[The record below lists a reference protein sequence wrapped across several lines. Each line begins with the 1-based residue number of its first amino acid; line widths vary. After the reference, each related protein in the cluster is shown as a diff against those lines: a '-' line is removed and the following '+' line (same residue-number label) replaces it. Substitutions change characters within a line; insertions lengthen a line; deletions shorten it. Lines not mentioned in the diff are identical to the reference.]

1 MSFASELR
9 KVPPAGKAVAFTA
22 AALGI
27 TYGYDIS
34 NIAGALMFLPE
45 DLGLNTNQAA
55 AMATSV
61 VVGQILGAML
71 GGLLANKIGRKRAML
86 LIAAG
91 YAIFA
96 VLCMLAPG
104 AILLLV
110 FRALLGFTIGLSLS
124 IVPVFIAEASPSNVR
139 GGLLA
144 AYQVAT
150 VIGIVSGYFICWVLA
165 FYGSW
170 RLMLGV
176 AAIPA
181 VIVFFLLLRLTETP
195 TYLMMRGQE
204 KEAIEVLHSIET
216 DEARIADEVSSI
228 RQALDEQAQQG
239 SLKEMFTGYLA
250 RATMFTMVLGFFV
263 QITGINATIYY
274 APEIFAQ
281 MGYVGMTPQLLLPAL
296 VQFFSLIAVVIS
308 MNIIDDFGRRKVLLT
323 GIAVMIFANV
333 LLVVTYAAGSG
344 FSGFYQYLGLFA
356 IVIFTMGFTFGFGAL
371 VWVYAG
377 EIFPAKYRALGS
389 SIMLT
394 ADLVANAIV
403 AQAFPPLLESVGG
416 TGVFMIF
423 GALSV
428 LAFLFVFRFAPET
441 KGRNLEDI
449 HRYWVNGAKWDEPAD
464 AQSA

>member
-1 MSFASELR
+1 MSFMTELR
-9 KVPPAGKAVAFTA
+9 KMPPGGKTVGFTA

-34 NIAGALMFLPE
+34 NIAGALLFLPD
-45 DLGLNTNQAA
+45 DLGLDTNQAA

-61 VVGQILGAML
+61 VIGQIIGAML
-71 GGLLANKIGRKRAML
+71 GGLFANKIGRKRSML

-91 YAIFA
+91 YALFALISMITPGA
-96 VLCMLAPG
+96 VLLF
-104 AILLLV
+104 IV
-110 FRALLGFTIGLSLS
+110 RTLLGFTIGLSVA

-139 GGLLA
+139 GGLLT

-150 VIGIVSGYFICWVLA
+150 VIGIIFGYIICWGLS
-165 FYGSW
+165 YLESW

-181 VIVFFLLLRLTETP
+181 ILVFFMLLRLPETP
-195 TYLMMRGQE
+195 TFLMMKGQE
-204 KEAIEVLHSIET
+204 EEAIKVLHNLER
-216 DEARIADEVSSI
+216 DESRISSEIVSI
-228 RQALDEQAQQG
+228 REALAEQSAQG

-250 RATMFTMVLGFFV
+250 RATIFAMVLGFFV

-274 APEIFAQ
+274 APQIFEN
-281 MGYVGMTPQLLLPAL
+281 MGYVGNTQQLLLPAL

-308 MNIIDDFGRRKVLLT
+308 MNIIDNFGRRKVLLT
-323 GIAVMIFANV
+323 GIGVMILANV
-333 LLVVTYAAGSG
+333 LLVITYGLGGG
-344 FSGFYQYLGLFA
+344 FSGFYQWLGLFA
-356 IVIFTMGFTFGFGAL
+356 IVVFTMGYTFGFGAL
-371 VWVYAG
+371 IWVYAG

-416 TGVFMIF
+416 TGVFIIF
-423 GALSV
+423 GVLSI

-441 KGRNLEDI
+441 KGRNLDDI
-449 HRYWVNGAKWDEPAD
+449 RRYWANGARWSTATV
-464 AQSA
+464 Q

>member
-9 KVPPAGKAVAFTA
+9 KVPPAGKTVAFTA
-22 AALGI
+22 ATLGI

-34 NIAGALMFLPE
+34 NIAGALLFLPA

-71 GGLLANKIGRKRAML
+71 GGVVADKFGRRNSML

-96 VLCMLAPG
+96 VLSMLAPG
-104 AILLLV
+104 TATLLLC
-110 FRALLGFTIGLSLS
+110 RTLLGFTIGLSVS
-124 IVPVFIAEASPSNVR
+124 IVPVFIAEAAPSRVR

-150 VIGIVSGYFICWVLA
+150 VIGVVSGYIICWLLS
-165 FYGSW
+165 FSESW

-176 AAIPA
+176 AAVPA
-181 VIVFFLLLRLTETP
+181 LVVLAMLFRLTETP
-195 TYLMMRGQE
+195 TYLMMQGRE
-204 KEAIEVLHSIET
+204 REAAEVLHTLEGDPRRV
-216 DEARIADEVSSI
+216 DEELASI
-228 RQALDEQAQQG
+228 REALSEQSERG
-239 SLKEMFTGYLA
+239 SLREMFSGYLA
-250 RATMFTMVLGFFV
+250 RATMFAIVLGFFV

-274 APEIFAQ
+274 APQIFEQ
-281 MGYVGMTPQLLLPAL
+281 MGYVGNTQQLLLPAL
-296 VQFFSLIAVVIS
+296 VQFFSLIAVVVS
-308 MNIIDDFGRRKVLLT
+308 MNIIDDFGRRKVLLS
-323 GIAVMIFANV
+323 GIGVMIFANV
-333 LLVVTYAAGSG
+333 LLVITYGLGGG

-403 AQAFPPLLESVGG
+403 AQAFPPLLGAVGG

-423 GALSV
+423 GALC
-428 LAFLFVFRFAPET
+428 LFAFLFVLRFAPET

-449 HRYWVNGAKWDEPAD
+449 HRFWANGAKWD
-464 AQSA
+464 AQIR